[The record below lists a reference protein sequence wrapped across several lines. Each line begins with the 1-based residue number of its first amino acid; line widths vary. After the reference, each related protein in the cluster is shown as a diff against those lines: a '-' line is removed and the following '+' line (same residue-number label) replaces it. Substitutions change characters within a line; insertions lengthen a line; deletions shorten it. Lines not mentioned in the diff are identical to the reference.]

1 MLRRLESH
9 DRKFNEIVEHLE
21 RLEKAFGLLSKRVA
35 IGSIGEEMEEGSRE
49 VNLRNIRNI

>member
-21 RLEKAFGLLSKRVA
+21 MLEKAFGLLSKRVEVT
-35 IGSIGEEMEEGSRE
+35 IGSVGGDGGGI
-49 VNLRNIRNI
+49 